1 MKKFEIDITRI
12 SYGNKLI
19 EVEAETREEAEAL
32 ALELALD
39 EVFEDYD
46 ADYKVFTSIE
56 IND

>member
-19 EVEAETREEAEAL
+19 EVEAETQEEAEAI

>member
-12 SYGNKLI
+12 SYGNRLI
-19 EVEAETREEAEAL
+19 EVEAETQEEAEAI

-46 ADYKVFTSIE
+46 AEYKVFTSIE